1 MKEQIQNF
9 LEYFGYQI
17 IKKNSE
23 NKYNLNHA
31 SKILTWK
38 KKPIIFDIGANAGQ
52 SIEQYNKIFEN
63 PIIHAFEPQKN
74 EINILKDKFRNN
86 QNIIINNLAVGN
98 KEENLEFNTYARRK
112 ASSFLK
118 VKKNSKWLRDKIRQ
132 TRIDKEKFTI
142 ETFNTK
148 VITLDNYVKNNRIDK
163 IDILKIDTQGYE
175 DQVLE
180 GAENLIKNNRIEI
193 IEIELIFSEIYEKSL
208 QIYDIEKNL
217 IPHNYKLFGISQGGN
232 LSSRFVYQA
241 DFMYISP
248 NKYKEFKNS
257 KYFNN

>member
-23 NKYNLNHA
+23 NKHNLNHA

-52 SIEQYNKIFEN
+52 SIERYNKIFEN

-142 ETFNTK
+142 ETF
-148 VITLDNYVKNNRIDK
+148 
-163 IDILKIDTQGYE
+163 
-175 DQVLE
+175 
-180 GAENLIKNNRIEI
+180 
-193 IEIELIFSEIYEKSL
+193 
-208 QIYDIEKNL
+208 
-217 IPHNYKLFGISQGGN
+217 
-232 LSSRFVYQA
+232 
-241 DFMYISP
+241 
-248 NKYKEFKNS
+248 
-257 KYFNN
+257 

>member
-1 MKEQIQNF
+1 MK
-9 LEYFGYQI
+9 
-17 IKKNSE
+17 
-23 NKYNLNHA
+23 HA

-74 EINILKDKFRNN
+74 EIDILKDKFRNN

-118 VKKNSKWLRDKIRQ
+118 VKKDSKWLRDKIRQ
-132 TRIDKEKFTI
+132 TRVDKEKFTI
-142 ETFNTK
+142 ETFNIK

-163 IDILKIDTQGYE
+163 VDILKIDTQGYE

-248 NKYKEFKNS
+248 DKYEEFKNS